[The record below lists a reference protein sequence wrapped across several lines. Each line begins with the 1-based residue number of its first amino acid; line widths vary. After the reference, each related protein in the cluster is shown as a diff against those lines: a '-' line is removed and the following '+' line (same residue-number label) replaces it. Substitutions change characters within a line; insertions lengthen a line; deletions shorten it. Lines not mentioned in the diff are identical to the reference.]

1 MFVANAVVLGGAGFI
16 GSHLV
21 DALVA
26 EGHRVTVFDRFRE
39 GVPHDARPG
48 VVTLVGD
55 FERRESLDAAVVG
68 HDWVFHTLSTTS
80 PATAQADPTLDLR
93 TNVLQSVELF
103 SACVDAKV
111 EHVFFASTGGAIYG
125 PQQQTEFS
133 ELDRT
138 RPISPYG
145 IGKLAIE
152 NYLRFFS
159 AVHGL
164 RSTSL
169 RISNPYGTR
178 QHPNRKQGFIPI
190 ALRSIIEGRPVLQVG
205 DGSMVRDYILVDDL
219 VSMIITLTRQTPQHD
234 VYNLGSGQGASVT
247 AVIEAMRRVT
257 GVDFAVELREKP
269 SSFVDHSVLN
279 VDRFVAEFGA
289 VELTP
294 LDEGI
299 QQTYT
304 EMLEHHRG

>member
-1 MFVANAVVLGGAGFI
+1 VADALVLGGGGFI

-26 EGHRVTVFDRFRE
+26 EGHRVTVFDRFSE
-39 GVPHDARPG
+39 GMPVDARPG
-48 VVTLVGD
+48 VVALAGD
-55 FERRESLDAAVVG
+55 FMDRASLDEAVADQ
-68 HDWVFHTLSTTS
+68 DWIFHVLSTTS
-80 PATAQADPTLDLR
+80 PATAQGDPTLDLR

-103 SACVDAKV
+103 SACVAADV
-111 EHVFFASTGGAIYG
+111 EHVYFASTGGAIYG
-125 PQQQTEFS
+125 PQDQQEFS

-138 RPISPYG
+138 LPVSPYG

-152 NYLRFFS
+152 NYLRYFS

-190 ALRSIIEGRPVLQVG
+190 ALRSIIEGRAVVQVG

-219 VSMIITLTRQTPQHD
+219 VAMIVRLTRQTPQHD
-234 VYNLGSGQGASVT
+234 VYNLGSGHGATVSE
-247 AVIEAMRRVT
+247 VIEAMRRVT
-257 GVDFAVELREKP
+257 GVDFGLELRDKP
-269 SSFVDHSVLN
+269 STFVDHSVLN
-279 VDRFVAEFGA
+279 VDRFIAEFGA
-289 VELTP
+289 VDLTP

-299 QQTYT
+299 RQTYT
-304 EMLEHHRG
+304 EMLEHHHG

>member
-1 MFVANAVVLGGAGFI
+1 MANALVLGGGGFI

-26 EGHRVTVFDRFRE
+26 EGHRVTVFDRFRD
-39 GVPHDARPG
+39 GIPAVARPG
-48 VVTLVGD
+48 VVYCAGD
-55 FERRESLDAAVVG
+55 FLDRASLDEAVVG
-68 HDWVFHTLSTTS
+68 HDWVFHLLSTTS
-80 PATAQADPTLDLR
+80 PATAQADPTVDLQ

-103 SACVDAKV
+103 SACVRADVK
-111 EHVFFASTGGAIYG
+111 HVYFASTGGAIYG
-125 PQQQTEFS
+125 PQNQSEFS
-133 ELDRT
+133 ELDQT
-138 RPISPYG
+138 LPVSPYG

-152 NYLRFFS
+152 NYLRYFS

-178 QHPNRKQGFIPI
+178 QQPHRKQGFIPI
-190 ALRSIIEGRPVLQVG
+190 ALRSIIEGGDVVQVG

-219 VSMIITLTRQTPQHD
+219 VAMIVRLTRTIPKHD
-234 VYNLGSGQGASVT
+234 VYNLGSGHGASVSD
-247 AVIEAMRRVT
+247 VIEAMRRVT
-257 GVDFAVELREKP
+257 RVDFGIELREKL
-269 SSFVDHSVLN
+269 STFVDRSVLN
-279 VDRFVAEFGA
+279 VDRFVGEFGA
-289 VELTP
+289 VDLTP

-299 QQTYT
+299 RQTYT